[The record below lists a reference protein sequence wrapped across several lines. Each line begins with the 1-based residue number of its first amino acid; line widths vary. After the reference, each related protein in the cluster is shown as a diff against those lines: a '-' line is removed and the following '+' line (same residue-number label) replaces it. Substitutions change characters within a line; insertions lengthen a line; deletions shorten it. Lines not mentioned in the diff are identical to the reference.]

1 VFVGRCGRRR
11 KLAPGCGDMDI
22 VVTEHGVADVREKTM
37 DERHHG
43 LAKRRRGPT
52 CESSKRRHCASGVSH
67 HTCG

>member
-1 VFVGRCGRRR
+1 
-11 KLAPGCGDMDI
+11 MDI

-67 HTCG
+67 HTCE